1 MKCTDQVQNSQD
13 IISNPGIDASE
24 VHRVPAAV
32 FLGIVPGQEEVSHL
46 SGLSRV
52 TGGGVEQSP

>member
-32 FLGIVPGQEEVSHL
+32 FFGIVPGQEEVGHL
-46 SGLSRV
+46 PGLAGA
-52 TGGGVEQSP
+52 TGGDMQQSR